1 MKTNSIFLLL
11 LLSFSGFIYGQTEKE
26 TLLIGKITVDS
37 LKVEGVNVLN
47 TRSEKTAVTNE
58 LGIFSLKVNVGDA
71 LVFSA
76 INLEIKRKVIEE
88 DDLKSGRLLIKMSVK
103 MNAIEEVVV
112 NDNQGI
118 TAENLGIIPVG
129 QKKYTPAERKLYTAT
144 TGILDPLL
152 NKISGRTAMLK
163 KEVEVERNERLL
175 RQLDGWF
182 QEKYYIETLKID
194 KEYIKGF
201 QYYIIEDAEF
211 VRALRAKNKTLTKFL
226 VKRLA
231 INYDDIIEKQ
241 EK

>member
-1 MKTNSIFLLL
+1 MKEVVKGKCYLFSLVIISMYLWANSPNI
-11 LLSFSGFIYGQTEKE
+11 
-26 TLLIGKITVDS
+26 
-37 LKVEGVNVLN
+37 KVEGVNVLN